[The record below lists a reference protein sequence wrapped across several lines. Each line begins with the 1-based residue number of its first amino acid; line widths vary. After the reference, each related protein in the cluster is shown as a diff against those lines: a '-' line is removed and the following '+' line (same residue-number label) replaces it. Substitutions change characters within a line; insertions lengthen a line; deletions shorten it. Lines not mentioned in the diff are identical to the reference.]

1 MIYFLYSS
9 DKDIVSRYID
19 DLVCKNNINK
29 ESLIY
34 YNVSVDGIDKIILEC
49 NTYSLFS
56 KTKMI
61 IVDIDG
67 IFNNSVDDSEILKY
81 LDNYNKDVI
90 LVCVSFCD
98 KVDTRRKIYKKLN
111 SVGIIKALVKD
122 NNYLVNLVKDKLDD
136 YKMNDIN
143 YFLSRVGNNVND
155 ILNELEKIINY
166 KNEDKVITRS
176 DIDSV
181 VLENIE
187 EEIFAFTDAII
198 KNDVKKAIKLYY
210 YFKLKNY
217 DETQMISLIASSFRF
232 LLQVKLLY
240 KKNMN
245 NDEIANTLKVHP
257 YRVKVSINNLYYY
270 DEEMLK
276 DYLVR
281 LTNLDYEIKLGLIDK
296 SIFFQLFVIKKDM

>member
-56 KTKMI
+56 KMKMI

-198 KNDVKKAIKLYY
+198 KNDVKKAIKLYE

-270 DEEMLK
+270 DEETLK